1 MTLHLG
7 KGRSLATALVT
18 LLALL
23 AAPLAVSLA
32 VLVPAATS
40 PAAAAAPLTVTQ
52 ALTRQ
57 DGSAQTVRGYV
68 VGQPT
73 ATSTVVRSGFPS
85 DYALAIADSPSQTST
100 SSMLYVQVPS
110 AFRSQWGLRSNP
122 SLLGAQVDVTGALA
136 AYFSHPGMTGTSA
149 FARAGGSGE
158 PTEPPPGG
166 TEGPWDDTYYA
177 PAIGKTGTALRT
189 ALHGVIDGNTR
200 LSYDQVWT
208 ALKDTDQDPAN
219 PSNVIELYTGR
230 SIAKSSNGGGTG
242 QWNREHVWAQSRGG
256 FSTSAGPGTD
266 LHHVRPE
273 DVSVNS
279 TRGNKDF
286 DNGGSAVSGC
296 TDCWTDGDSFEPRD
310 AVKGDVARMLFYMAI
325 RYEGGDGF
333 NNLEMSSTVGSSSSQ
348 IGDLETLLA
357 WNSADPVDAFEMRR
371 NDRIHAAWQ
380 GNRNPFIDHPEW
392 ASSIW
397 G

>member
-7 KGRSLATALVT
+7 KGRPLAPAPTSLLLTCLLSLLSLTLVALPLATA
-18 LLALL
+18 
-23 AAPLAVSLA
+23 
-32 VLVPAATS
+32 PAQ
-40 PAAAAAPLTVTQ
+40 AAAPLTVSQ
-52 ALTRQ
+52 AIGQQT
-57 DGSAQTVRGYV
+57 GATQTVRGYV

-73 ATSTVVRSGFPS
+73 ATSTVVRSGFPN
-85 DYALAIADSPSQTST
+85 DYALAIADSASQTST
-100 SSMLYVQVPS
+100 SSMLYVQIPS
-110 AFRSQWGLRSNP
+110 AFRSQWGLKSNP
-122 SLLGAQVDVTGALA
+122 SLMGKQIDVTGALA

-149 FARAGGSGE
+149 FSLSSGT
-158 PTEPPPGG
+158 PTDPPPTGG
-166 TEGPWDDTYYA
+166 TGPWDGTYYA
-177 PAIGKTGTALRT
+177 PAIGKSGPALRS
-189 ALHGVIDGNTR
+189 ALHDIIDGNTK
-200 LSYDQVWT
+200 LSYDAVWT
-208 ALKDTDQDPAN
+208 ALKDTDQDPN
-219 PSNVIELYTGR
+219 NTGNVIELYTGR
-230 SIAKSSNGGGTG
+230 SISKSSNGGSTG
-242 QWNREHVWAQSRGG
+242 NWNREHVWAQSRGG
-256 FSTSAGPGTD
+256 FTTSAGPGTD
-266 LHHVRPE
+266 LHHIRPE
-273 DVSVNS
+273 DVTVNS

-371 NDRIHAAWQ
+371 NDRIHSTWQ

-392 ASSIW
+392 AAAIW
-397 G
+397 N